1 MTVLTHMAVGG
12 ALGSLVG
19 GRIAPFALGLGSH
32 VVLDVIPHYEFERM
46 WIEAAVAVGVLGG
59 LIAVGRADTGVF
71 WGALGGVLPDIENL
85 LWKQGILP
93 GRWKV
98 FPGHNRRLRKYL
110 PHGRSL
116 PLRHVWWQVGLVVAS
131 AIVAARSL
139 VGPRA

>member
-1 MTVLTHMAVGG
+1 
-12 ALGSLVG
+12 
-19 GRIAPFALGLGSH
+19 
-32 VVLDVIPHYEFERM
+32 VIPHYEFERM

-59 LIAVGRADTGVF
+59 LIAAGRADTGVF
-71 WGALGGVLPDIENL
+71 WGALGGVLPDVENL

-98 FPGHNRRLRKYL
+98 FPGHSRRFSKYL

-116 PLRHVWWQVGLVVAS
+116 SARHVWWQVGLVAAS
-131 AIVAARSL
+131 ALVAARSL